1 MTQPKLYLKL
11 ETDASILS
19 DFYSGIEAM
28 DSFIHLRLSAFLRA
42 YKCRFYVLR
51 NEEGIIVAMF
61 VISEGQL
68 ILDEDCKDD
77 LHMKFP
83 DIDKWPDLK
92 DYWEAGVFPSIE
104 IHYLAVS
111 KDYQRQHIGKDI
123 ISIIESFKDDSFY
136 HHPLFLSV
144 AAYCTKGYSAVG
156 FYSKC
161 RFWASEQMNQH
172 FETLRMYKTLK

>member
-11 ETDASILS
+11 ESDASILS

-28 DSFIHLRLSAFLRA
+28 DSFIHSRLSAFLRA

-51 NEEGIIVAMF
+51 NEAGIV
-61 VISEGQL
+61 VSEGRL
-68 ILDEDCKDD
+68 VLDEDCKDD

-92 DYWEAGVFPSIE
+92 DYWEVGIFPSIE

-123 ISIIESFKDDSFY
+123 ISIIGSFKDDSFY

-144 AAYCTKGYSAVG
+144 AAYHTNGYSAVG

-161 RFWASEQMNQH
+161 RFLASELMNQS
-172 FETLRMYKTLK
+172 FETLRMFETK